1 MSTHKD
7 KTPIKKTTSYFHK
20 QIIEALDLC
29 PDPADLKIVIVP
41 STQAALAVRAAIAR
55 LGKALVNIE
64 ALTPSGLSLH
74 IWKSLFPA
82 DTNRLVSRGK
92 LELVM
97 GAHLLTLPSEEAG
110 IFSGSVPST
119 VRAIIADRQAGRDAS
134 WANATATTKS
144 QRVFASL
151 FETYESYLL
160 DEGLLDEVE
169 VQRRAMEGVHQFGE
183 ERHVGVL
190 GVCQEVELNPS
201 QQTIVELL
209 ATHSLV
215 ARVIG
220 VHTREWPESCA
231 ARVLGDWDRSDSS
244 GISDNDAPVR
254 LLSSGTRREEI
265 FSVLADVIESGQPF
279 DDVEIAFTDQSLYET
294 GIRAA
299 CDRFKIPRASH
310 SWEDSTERRVTQ
322 LLRQYCRW
330 IASGYQTELLS
341 HLVRSGLIDV
351 AEFEVDIFE
360 LATILD
366 SFPLAVGKISSG
378 DVRAALRV
386 KAKSRRFSQQ
396 ATEALIT
403 FLSAMEEYVPARRIR
418 PSAFISLFRDLARD
432 RFQRGVEEDS
442 SSELDRKLLNSYEDR
457 SLSEVSAPWLAAHIV
472 ASIDKGTTSG
482 LKQSHGLRFVPVEHA
497 GYGPRSRLYV
507 LGLDDQAARGAAAA
521 VSDHIVGLEEVGLE
535 EVGLEELENASFA
548 TPISTRKWIGELY
561 SRFGSGLTL
570 STAAYDVQG
579 GRPLFP
585 GSALLEL
592 TGIDR
597 IHPEKR
603 KTYLDGSDRYRRT
616 RDPEMLLHYSGL
628 RRGFE
633 ATNARKSATWTPY
646 DGRVVP
652 KEASIDLRC
661 SPSRLEVLARCPF
674 RYFLSEVLGVPVGQD
689 PDGDW
694 IDKGEEG
701 NLLHSLFE
709 RHTRLRIQGEAG
721 LEHEDEQK
729 LLDLLKAHLEEQAL
743 FSTAVPVLLVQQKT
757 LELSSAVVQYFRR
770 ERELSGG
777 RQPIVAEYAFGD
789 HEGADAQPMV
799 FDLEQGRIEMTGRI
813 DRIDERSDGRLVIVD
828 YKSGS
833 YKGYAAKDL
842 LKLTDKLQWA
852 LYSHAASEK
861 LGRPVESAE
870 YFFTSRKGAGMVM
883 GAQLPARVEV
893 EGVLGTLI
901 ARMEKGAFI
910 QAAEKEGACT
920 WCDFKDVCG
929 ERAGRREE
937 LNRKFHAPDDDL
949 STPFET
955 WPYRQRM
962 GSAS

>member
-1 MSTHKD
+1 M
-7 KTPIKKTTSYFHK
+7 
-20 QIIEALDLC
+20 
-29 PDPADLKIVIVP
+29 IVP
-41 STQAALAVRAAIAR
+41 STQAALAVRAAVAR
-55 LGKALVNIE
+55 LGKGLVNIE

-110 IFSGSVPST
+110 IFTGSVPST
-119 VRAIIADRQAGRDAS
+119 VRAIIADRQEGRDAS
-134 WANATATTKS
+134 WANATAATKS
-144 QRVFASL
+144 QRVFASI
-151 FETYESYLL
+151 FEAYESYLL
-160 DEGLLDEVE
+160 EGGLLDEVE
-169 VQRRAMEGVHQFGE
+169 VQRRAMEGVHRFGK

-190 GVCQEVELNPS
+190 AVCQEVELNPS
-201 QQTIVELL
+201 QETIVGVL
-209 ATHSLV
+209 ATHSHV
-215 ARVIG
+215 SRVIG
-220 VHTREWPESCA
+220 LQTDEWPETCA
-231 ARVLGDWDRSDSS
+231 AKVLGHWDRSDIS
-244 GISDNDAPVR
+244 GIRDNDAPVR

-265 FSVLADVIESGQPF
+265 FSVLADVIESGHAF
-279 DDVEIAFTDQSLYET
+279 DDVEIAFTDPSLYEI

-299 CDRFKIPRASH
+299 CDRFKIPRASRT
-310 SWEDSTERRVTQ
+310 WEDSPGRRITQ
-322 LLRQYCRW
+322 FLRQYCRW
-330 IASGYQTELLS
+330 IASGFQTEFLS

-351 AEFEVDIFE
+351 TDLKVDVFE

-366 SFPLAVGKISSG
+366 SFPLGPGKINSG
-378 DVRAALRV
+378 DVSAALRV
-386 KAKSRRFSQQ
+386 KARSRRFSKQT
-396 ATEALIT
+396 TEALIA
-403 FLSAMEEYVPARRIR
+403 FLSAMEEYVPTRRIR
-418 PSAFISLFRDLARD
+418 PSAFISLFKSLVMD

-442 SSELDRKLLNSYEDR
+442 SSEFERKLLNRYEDR
-457 SLSEVSAPWLAAHIV
+457 SLSEVSATWLAAHIM
-472 ASIDKGTTSG
+472 ASIERDPLAGAKH
-482 LKQSHGLRFVPVEHA
+482 SHGLQFVPLEHA
-497 GYGPRSRLYV
+497 GYGPRSHLYV
-507 LGLDDQAARGAAAA
+507 LGLDDQAARSTAAV
-521 VSDHIVGLEEVGLE
+521 VSDHIVGLEELE
-535 EVGLEELENASFA
+535 DASFA

-561 SRFGSGLTL
+561 SRFGSSLTL
-570 STAAYDVQG
+570 SVAAYDVQG

-585 GSALLEL
+585 SSALLEF

-597 IHPEKR
+597 IRPVER
-603 KTYLDGSDRYRRT
+603 TTYLDASDRYRGV

-628 RRGFE
+628 RRGFK
-633 ATNARKSATWTPY
+633 ATNARKSASWTNY

-652 KEASIDLRC
+652 KEASINLRC

-674 RYFLSEVLGVPVGQD
+674 RYFLSEVLGVSVRQD
-689 PDGDW
+689 PAGDW

-721 LEHEDEQK
+721 LEPEDEQGV
-729 LLDLLKAHLEEQAL
+729 LDLLKKNIQEQAL
-743 FSTAVPVLLVQQKT
+743 FATAVPAMLVQQKT

-770 ERELSGG
+770 ERELSGE
-777 RQPIVAEYAFGD
+777 RKPIAAEYAFGD
-789 HEGADAQPMV
+789 YEGADAQPVV
-799 FDLEQGRIEMTGRI
+799 FDLEQGRVEMTGRI
-813 DRIDERSDGRLVIVD
+813 DRIDERIDGRLVIVD

-861 LGRPVESAE
+861 LGRPIASAE

-883 GAQLPARVEV
+883 SAPVPAREVV
-893 EGVLGTLI
+893 EGVLGTLM
-901 ARMEKGAFI
+901 ARIEKGAFI

-937 LNRKFHAPDDDL
+937 LSRKFQSPDDDL

-955 WPYRQRM
+955 WPYRQRI
-962 GSAS
+962 GSVS

>member
-7 KTPIKKTTSYFHK
+7 KTPIRKSTSYFHK

-29 PDPADLKIVIVP
+29 PDPADLKIVIAP

-55 LGKALVNIE
+55 LGRALVNIE

-97 GAHLLTLPSEEAG
+97 GAHLLNLPWEEAG

-134 WANATATTKS
+134 WANATATTVS

-183 ERHVGVL
+183 DRHVGVL
-190 GVCQEVELNPS
+190 AVCQEVELNPS
-201 QQTIVELL
+201 QQTIVGLL
-209 ATHSLV
+209 ASHSHV

-231 ARVLGDWDRSDSS
+231 ARVLGDWDRSESS
-244 GISDNDAPVR
+244 GIPDNDAPVR
-254 LLSSGTRREEI
+254 LLSSSTRREEI

-310 SWEDSTERRVTQ
+310 TWEDSPERRVTH

-351 AEFEVDIFE
+351 TDLEVDVFE

-366 SFPLAVGKISSG
+366 SFPLAVGKIGSG

-396 ATEALIT
+396 AIEALIA
-403 FLSAMEEYVPARRIR
+403 FLTAMEEYVPARRIR
-418 PSAFISLFRDLARD
+418 PSAFISLFRDLAKD
-432 RFQRGVEEDS
+432 RFQRGVDEES
-442 SSELDRKLLNSYEDR
+442 TGELDRKLLNRYEDR

-472 ASIDKGTTSG
+472 ASIDSDTTTG
-482 LKQSHGLRFVPVEHA
+482 VKHSHGLRFVPVEHG

-507 LGLDDQAARGAAAA
+507 LGLDDQAARGAATV
-521 VSDHIVGLEEVGLE
+521 VSDHIVGLE

-561 SRFGSGLTL
+561 SRFGLGLTL
-570 STAAYDVQG
+570 SAAAYDVQG

-597 IHPEKR
+597 IQPEER
-603 KTYLDGSDRYRRT
+603 TTYLDGSDRYQRT

-633 ATNARKSATWTPY
+633 ATNARKSASWTHY

-652 KEASIDLRC
+652 KEASVNLRC

-674 RYFLSEVLGVPVGQD
+674 RYFLSEVLGVPVRQN
-689 PDGDW
+689 PEGDW

-709 RHTRLRIQGEAG
+709 RHTRLRIRGEVG
-721 LEHEDEQK
+721 LGPEDEQN
-729 LLDLLKAHLEEQAL
+729 LLDLLKTHLEEQAL
-743 FSTAVPVLLVQQKT
+743 FSTSVPALLVQQKT

-770 ERELSGG
+770 ERELSGE
-777 RQPIVAEYAFGD
+777 RQPIAAEYAFGD

-861 LGRPVESAE
+861 LDRPVESAE

-883 GAQLPARVEV
+883 GAQVPARVEV

-901 ARMEKGAFI
+901 ARMEKGAFV

-929 ERAGRREE
+929 ERTGRREE
-937 LNRKFHAPDDDL
+937 LSRKFRAPDDDL
-949 STPFET
+949 STPFEA
-955 WPYRQRM
+955 WPYRQRI

>member
-7 KTPIKKTTSYFHK
+7 KTPIRNPTSYFHK

-41 STQAALAVRAAIAR
+41 STQAALAVRAAVAR
-55 LGKALVNIE
+55 LGQGLVNIE

-97 GAHLLTLPSEEAG
+97 GAHLLTLPSEDAG
-110 IFSGSVPST
+110 LFTGSVPST
-119 VRAIIADRQAGRDAS
+119 VRAIIADRQEGRDAS
-134 WANATATTKS
+134 WANATATTNS
-144 QRVFASL
+144 QKVFASL
-151 FETYESYLL
+151 FEAYESYLF
-160 DEGLLDEVE
+160 EGGLLDEVE
-169 VQRRAMEGVHQFGE
+169 VQRRAMEGVSQFGE

-190 GVCQEVELNPS
+190 AVCQEVELNPS
-201 QQTIVELL
+201 QETMVGLL
-209 ATHSLV
+209 ASHSHV
-215 ARVIG
+215 SRVIG
-220 VHTREWPESCA
+220 LPTDEWPQTCA
-231 ARVLGDWDRSDSS
+231 AKVLGHWDRSDLS
-244 GISDNDAPVR
+244 GIRDDDAPVR

-265 FSVLADVIESGQPF
+265 FSVLADVIESGHPF

-299 CDRFKIPRASH
+299 CDRFNIPRAS
-310 SWEDSTERRVTQ
+310 STWEDSPERRMTQ

-330 IASGYQTELLS
+330 IASGFQTEFLS

-351 AEFEVDIFE
+351 TDLKVDVFE

-366 SFPLAVGKISSG
+366 SFPLGPGKINSG
-378 DVRAALRV
+378 DVQTSLRV
-386 KAKSRRFSQQ
+386 KARSRRFSKQT
-396 ATEALIT
+396 TEALIA
-403 FLSAMEEYVPARRIR
+403 FLSAMEEYIPTRRIR
-418 PSAFISLFRDLARD
+418 PSAFISLFRNLVMD
-432 RFQRGVEEDS
+432 RFQGGVEEDAPA
-442 SSELDRKLLNSYEDR
+442 ELERKLLNRYEDR
-457 SLSEVSAPWLAAHIV
+457 SLAEVSAPWLATHIM
-472 ASIDKGTTSG
+472 ASIDNDRSAGVKHR
-482 LKQSHGLRFVPVEHA
+482 HGLQFVPLEYA
-497 GYGPRSRLYV
+497 GYGSRSRLYV
-507 LGLDDQAARGAAAA
+507 LGLDDQAARGTATV
-521 VSDHIVGLEEVGLE
+521 VSDHIVGLEELGD
-535 EVGLEELENASFA
+535 ASFA

-570 STAAYDVQG
+570 SVAAYDVQG

-585 GSALLEL
+585 SSALLEF

-597 IHPEKR
+597 IHPVER
-603 KTYLDGSDRYRRT
+603 ATYLDASDRYRGT
-616 RDPEMLLHYSGL
+616 RDPEMLLHFSGL

-633 ATNARKSATWTPY
+633 AINARKSASWTSY

-652 KEASIDLRC
+652 KDDPVNLRC

-674 RYFLSEVLGVPVGQD
+674 RYFLSEVLGIPASQD
-689 PDGDW
+689 PEGDW
-694 IDKGEEG
+694 MDKGEEG

-709 RHTRLRIQGEAG
+709 RHTRLRIRGEAG
-721 LEHEDEQK
+721 LEPEDEQS
-729 LLDLLKAHLEEQAL
+729 LLDLLEKNLEEQAL
-743 FSTAVPVLLVQQKT
+743 FATAVPAMLVQQKT
-757 LELSSAVVQYFRR
+757 HELSSAVVQYFRR
-770 ERELSGG
+770 ERELSGE
-777 RQPIVAEYAFGD
+777 RKPIAAEYAFGD
-789 HEGADAQPMV
+789 HEGADAEPVV
-799 FDLEQGRIEMTGRI
+799 FDLEQGRVEMTGRI
-813 DRIDERSDGRLVIVD
+813 DRIDELSDGRLIIVD

-861 LGRPVESAE
+861 LGRSVDSAE
-870 YFFTSRKGAGMVM
+870 YFFASRRGAGMVM
-883 GAQLPARVEV
+883 SARVPAREEV

-929 ERAGRREE
+929 ERAGRKEE
-937 LNRKFHAPDDDL
+937 LSRKFQAPDDDL
-949 STPFET
+949 SAPFET
-955 WPYRQRM
+955 WPYRQRI